1 MKFLL
6 HSSEATYESATKKFL
21 YNLDER
27 ITNPTVIQ
35 ISKACFTCTTDTS
48 PYPDVVYMR
57 SRAIHNMIT
66 TKHTVELKDDNHEGA
81 SDVLAVLTETHTRG
95 RYRFI
100 GSRTFFV
107 NPNMSVKK
115 IDLYFTNGATV
126 LDGMVTNGN
135 NNAGNGGSAVTD
147 ATIEAFT
154 DPTVWIDLAP
164 ARTLTAGFATCT
176 TLGDLPRYLYSRSP
190 TPAGLIMYGNW
201 DFELVNF
208 KTGLLG
214 ISRDTNPSHGHG
226 QALNDSSY
234 PTSSWDQEF
243 QVHHIF
249 KTHADYTQTA
259 GLFKLNNNQCRVWIT
274 GNGGINFRNSASQNV
289 TLTNLHWVPDT
300 VYILSIKREYNSTT
314 SAYEF
319 KWRLE
324 NVEGGTNVTETSDA
338 GDAVPSGGNQSG
350 WSLGISGMYFRHTAG
365 PLLGCNG
372 LDQTEY
378 DDSISWLKNWY
389 GADEEEGEEE
399 SGGGA
404 SENASF
410 FAELDIKRQN

>member
-1 MKFLL
+1 MKYLL
-6 HSSEATYESATKKFL
+6 HYSDAVYDTATKKYTFT
-21 YNLDER
+21 LDKRVANPRTVR
-27 ITNPTVIQ
+27 INKCT
-35 ISKACFTCTTDTS
+35 FTAATSTT
-48 PYPDVVYMR
+48 YPSVVYVR
-57 SRAIHNMIT
+57 SDALTAMTQI
-66 TKHTVELKDDNHEGA
+66 KHTVELKGSDHENN
-81 SDVLAVLTETHTRG
+81 SNVIAVLEQTLVGHYALKTKEIVLPVAGHTVHTRK
-95 RYRFI
+95 F
-100 GSRTFFV
+100 
-107 NPNMSVKK
+107 
-115 IDLYFTNGATV
+115 DLYFTDGSTV
-126 LDGMVTNGN
+126 LDGQINGDSGN
-135 NNAGNGGSAVTD
+135 NGSNSAVTD
-147 ATIEAFT
+147 ATIEAFA

-164 ARTLTAGFATCT
+164 ARTLTAGFATCS

-300 VYILSIKREYNSTT
+300 VYLLSIKRQYNSSA

-319 KWRLE
+319 IWRLE
-324 NVEGGTNVTETSDA
+324 NVDAGTSVTETTDA
-338 GDAVPSGGNQSG
+338 GDAVPTGGNQTG

-378 DDSISWLKNWY
+378 DSSISWLKNWY
-389 GADEEEGEEE
+389 GADEAEETE
-399 SGGGA
+399 SNTA
-404 SENASF
+404 SVNATF
-410 FAELDIKRQN
+410 FMELDVKARNN